1 MTRRAALGL
10 LGAGLLPPHRSRP
23 GPFAAGRA
31 QAADASDGDKAAVVK
46 GNTEF
51 GLDLYGR
58 LRAADGNL
66 FCSPYSIS
74 TALAMTYAGA
84 RGATAAEMAGA
95 LRFSLPPDRLH
106 PAFGTLFREINAP
119 GAKRASELF
128 TANALWSQ
136 KGVPFEPSFQQLV
149 RSAYGAGL
157 QEVDFARATETAR
170 RTINAWVEQQT
181 RDRIKDLLRE
191 GMLDPMTVL
200 VLTNAIYF
208 KGTWRNAF
216 PKEATQPGDFSLD
229 ARRAVQGV
237 PLMHQRDVYPYLDG
251 ETLQVIDLPYQ
262 ANELSMIIALPR
274 KVDGLEAIERT
285 LTAVRVNEWTGKM
298 TPHEVAVVIPR
309 FKITRQFALGQPLMD
324 LGMKRAF
331 SPYDAY
337 FSAMV
342 KARRVFVSAV
352 IHQGFVDVNEK
363 GTEAAAATAGLFMTA
378 SARPPTPV
386 FRADHPFF
394 FLIRENRTGSV
405 LFAGRVTN
413 PLAG

>member
-1 MTRRAALGL
+1 
-10 LGAGLLPPHRSRP
+10 
-23 GPFAAGRA
+23 
-31 QAADASDGDKAAVVK
+31 VVT
-46 GNTEF
+46 GNTAF

-58 LRAADGNL
+58 LRAAEGNL

-74 TALAMTYAGA
+74 TALAMTSAGA
-84 RGATAAEMAGA
+84 RGATADEMAGA

-106 PAFGTLFREINAP
+106 PAFGTLVREINAP

-136 KGVPFEPSFQQLV
+136 KGVPFEESFQQLA
-149 RSAYGAGL
+149 RSTYGAGL

-191 GMLDPMTVL
+191 GVLEPTTVL

-216 PKEATQPGDFSLD
+216 QKEATQPGDFSLD
-229 ARRAVQGV
+229 ARRAVPGV

-251 ETLQVIDLPYQ
+251 GTLQVLELPYQ
-262 ANELSMIIALPR
+262 ADELSMVILLPR
-274 KVDGLEAIERT
+274 QVDGLEEIERT
-285 LTAVRVNEWTGKM
+285 LTGGRVNEWAAKM
-298 TPHEVAVVIPR
+298 TRREVAVVIPR
-309 FKITRQFALGQPLMD
+309 FKITRQFELGQPLMA
-324 LGMKRAF
+324 LGMKLAF
-331 SPYDAY
+331 SQRDAD

-352 IHQGFVDVNEK
+352 IHQAYVDVNEK
-363 GTEAAAATAGLFMTA
+363 GTEATAATAGIFATS